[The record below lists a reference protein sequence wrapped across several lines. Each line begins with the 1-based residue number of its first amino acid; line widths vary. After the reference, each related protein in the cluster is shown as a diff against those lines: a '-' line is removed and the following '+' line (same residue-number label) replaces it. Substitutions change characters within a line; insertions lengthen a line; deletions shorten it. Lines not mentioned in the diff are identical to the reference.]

1 MKIIKAGDK
10 NLLKQ
15 IIRFTCPKCLCVFE
29 AEKGEWEYAPQMQ
42 QQRGEGTY
50 RVVCPCCK
58 NIVYV

>member
-29 AEKGEWEYAPQMQ
+29 AEKGE
-42 QQRGEGTY
+42 
-50 RVVCPCCK
+50 
-58 NIVYV
+58 